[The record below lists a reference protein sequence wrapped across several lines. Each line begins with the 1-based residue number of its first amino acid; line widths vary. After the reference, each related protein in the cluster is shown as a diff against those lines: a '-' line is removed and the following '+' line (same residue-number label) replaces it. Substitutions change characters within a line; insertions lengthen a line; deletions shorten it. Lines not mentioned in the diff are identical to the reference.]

1 MYICMGRTRY
11 NRISELLKPIVGQ
24 TLHKNKIWRRI
35 VVEIGVS
42 EALVR
47 ESMNLMITLGM
58 IYEVEQ
64 DYYKVA
70 SHKAD
75 I

>member
-1 MYICMGRTRY
+1 MGRTRY
-11 NRISELLKPIVGQ
+11 NRISELLKPIVGK

-35 VVEIGVS
+35 VIDIGAS
-42 EALVR
+42 ETLVR
-47 ESMNLMITLGM
+47 ESMNLMITLGL
-58 IYEVEQ
+58 IQEVKQ
-64 DYYKVA
+64 DYFKVI